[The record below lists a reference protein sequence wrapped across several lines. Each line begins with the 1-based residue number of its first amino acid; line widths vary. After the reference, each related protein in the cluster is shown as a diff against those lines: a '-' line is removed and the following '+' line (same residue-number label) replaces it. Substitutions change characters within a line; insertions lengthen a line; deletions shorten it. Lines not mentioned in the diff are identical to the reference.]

1 MSARTQFFA
10 GPVRGRTHRSA
21 PTRWGRRSEP
31 TEIGAERCL
40 SRRGGTGPAPYRR
53 QEQNGCGGVRLGCGF
68 RRPNFVP
75 KFGAS
80 VMGIGP
86 YALRGDG
93 TPGSSYPTDGCGE
106 PPQLPWAAVHS
117 GAFAARSRGM
127 GEDWSRDY
135 PQKGHQ
141 LRTIPQSRR
150 SRDSSLYTREP
161 LGRGMRIAASL
172 RSSQ

>member
-1 MSARTQFFA
+1 MIGDIREAPGISAKRSLSNGA
-10 GPVRGRTHRSA
+10 GRS
-21 PTRWGRRSEP
+21 PPP
-31 TEIGAERCL
+31 TEGAGVDR
-40 SRRGGTGPAPYRR
+40 RRGEVTPPY
-53 QEQNGCGGVRLGCGF
+53 
-68 RRPNFVP
+68 
-75 KFGAS
+75 
-80 VMGIGP
+80 
-86 YALRGDG
+86 
-93 TPGSSYPTDGCGE
+93 GSSVGGAKQRADVPRAWLPPTKFRNEIWGVSHGHRPLRPVGGRGTARRVVVPGE

-161 LGRGMRIAASL
+161 WGRGMRIAASL